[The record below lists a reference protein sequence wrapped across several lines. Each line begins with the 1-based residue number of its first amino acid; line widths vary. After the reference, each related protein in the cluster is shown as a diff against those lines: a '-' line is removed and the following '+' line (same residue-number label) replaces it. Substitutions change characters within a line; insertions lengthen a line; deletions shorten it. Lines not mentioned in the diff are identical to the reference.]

1 MRWFECSEYDDCLFV
16 AVSKKT
22 CAIYFASEKAKKFEE
37 LFDEFEQKYPDL
49 KGDVVVWYGYKDMFW
64 SSSIKAMEN
73 GAFLPEHIIG
83 WQRSRQTPFEQYIY
97 EVELAYV
104 TFDDWAGNKETYQ
117 FSSSE
122 KANKFVAKKIAEDKS
137 INEINLYMKTLDTN
151 ERELTKSWSRYEDK
165 YGRMRKVKKGEQK

>member
-1 MRWFECSEYDDCLFV
+1 MRWFECHEYGDCLFV

-22 CAIYFASEKAKKFEE
+22 CAIYFASEKGKKFEE

-49 KGDVVVWYGYKDMFW
+49 KGDVAIWYGYKDMFW
-64 SSSIKAMEN
+64 RSSIDAMEN

-83 WQRSRQTPFEQYIY
+83 YQRNSNNFKQYIY
-97 EVELAYV
+97 EVELV
-104 TFDDWAGNKETYQ
+104 NVSFDDWVDDKEIYQ

-122 KANKFVAKKIAEDKS
+122 KANKFVAKKIAEDKHMV

-151 ERELTKSWSRYEDK
+151 ERELTKSWNRYEDK
-165 YGRMRKVKKGEQK
+165 YGRMTKVKKGE